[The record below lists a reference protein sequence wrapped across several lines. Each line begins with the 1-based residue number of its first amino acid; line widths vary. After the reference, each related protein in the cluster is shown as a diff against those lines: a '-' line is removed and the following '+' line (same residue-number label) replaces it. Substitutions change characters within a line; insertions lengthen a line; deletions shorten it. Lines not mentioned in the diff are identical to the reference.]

1 MATKNDVE
9 RVIAMLSLAYPNY
22 ENGKTPAQISATID
36 LYHRFLRDVETPI
49 LEAATMQH
57 IASSKWFPSVYELRE
72 AALSITHHGES
83 SAEEAW
89 LEVKDTIRRVG
100 YYGVP
105 QFSDPKVARSVEA
118 IGWREL
124 CLTPIE
130 TEGVTRAHFMR
141 IYDSFKNR
149 ERSNHLML
157 PEIRQSLERKK
168 IGQ

>member
-9 RVIAMLSLAYPNY
+9 RIIAMLSLAYPSY
-22 ENGKTPAQISATID
+22 ESHKTPQQICATID

-49 LEAATMQH
+49 LEAAAMQH
-57 IASSKWFPSVYELRE
+57 ITSSKWFPSVYELRE
-72 AALSITHHGES
+72 AALSLVNHGES

-89 LEVKDTIRRVG
+89 LEVKKTISRVG

-105 QFSDPKVARSVEA
+105 QFSDAKILRAVEA

-141 IYDSFKNR
+141 IYDSLKNR
-149 ERSNHLML
+149 QRMEHLTL
-157 PEIRQSLERKK
+157 PEIRSVIERKK
-168 IGQ
+168 IER